1 MLKYYPSRD
10 FHRSTPIWARPG
22 FWKHILDQIW
32 IFSQSRR
39 KGSAKVKV
47 VYARILMFLKWE
59 NTEIHLDPFMI
70 CSKMFKIRFSVKF
83 TKAICF
89 FRRWEPFRRNAI
101 FLAIQN
107 KVTLTFHKSFQQSFS
122 LSFLSWYFAVDD
134 TKSGNL
140 WSILISFI
148 AETFDKIGPQFI
160 NHLKEKGSML
170 DL

>member
-1 MLKYYPSRD
+1 MAIFLENVTLFNYQYFWKTFSVKMLIRPCNVIPKSW
-10 FHRSTPIWARPG
+10 HRQKEAEKSNTILAIPG

-89 FRRWEPFRRNAI
+89 FGDESLFEGM
-101 FLAIQN
+101 Q
-107 KVTLTFHKSFQQSFS
+107 FS
-122 LSFLSWYFAVDD
+122 LRSKTRWLWLSTNLFSKAFL
-134 TKSGNL
+134 
-140 WSILISFI
+140 
-148 AETFDKIGPQFI
+148 
-160 NHLKEKGSML
+160 
-170 DL
+170 

>member
-1 MLKYYPSRD
+1 MLIRPCNVIPKSWHRQKEAEKSNTLHASKRLLVIWSPKFLNLLKYFPSHD

-89 FRRWEPFRRNAI
+89 FGDESLFEGM
-101 FLAIQN
+101 Q
-107 KVTLTFHKSFQQSFS
+107 FS
-122 LSFLSWYFAVDD
+122 LRSKTRWLWLSTNLFSKAFL
-134 TKSGNL
+134 
-140 WSILISFI
+140 
-148 AETFDKIGPQFI
+148 
-160 NHLKEKGSML
+160 
-170 DL
+170 